1 MKKIYWRPSKVPRI
15 ILIVIAALSVVA
27 MSAVELIKVKVKQPH
42 YAQKIQAARNMK
54 YGMEVLKKYRL
65 KRIGPIDPDAD
76 PANSG
81 LIGIAESPITSKW
94 GHLPAKQTTVNPN
107 WAAVMVDMLTE
118 AGAKE
123 GDVVAMGFSGSFPAL
138 NLAAWTAAE
147 ALKLRVVAITSVTA
161 STWGA
166 NIPGFTWLDME
177 RLLFENGIISHRSV
191 AASAGGLDDKA
202 VRISK
207 RGVKIIESTIKRNKM
222 KTLEAQTF
230 KENVDERIAIYQS
243 FSEGRRIAAY
253 INVGG
258 GTVSVGTKV
267 GKKLYN
273 PGLNRKPLRPNIKK
287 IDSVMTRFSQEE
299 IPLIHMVFIDRLA
312 EKYGLPTS
320 PSVIQEVGEGR
331 IFMHL
336 EYNDYLVV
344 ACLLGLLLISY
355 LFLRKDIG
363 YRIFGT
369 SKATYTP
376 KHPEPMV

>member
-1 MKKIYWRPSKVPRI
+1 
-15 ILIVIAALSVVA
+15 
-27 MSAVELIKVKVKQPH
+27 
-42 YAQKIQAARNMK
+42 
-54 YGMEVLKKYRL
+54 
-65 KRIGPIDPDAD
+65 
-76 PANSG
+76 
-81 LIGIAESPITSKW
+81 
-94 GHLPAKQTTVNPN
+94 
-107 WAAVMVDMLTE
+107 MLTR

-123 GDVVAMGFSGSFPAL
+123 GEAVAIGFSGSFPAL

-147 ALKLRVVAITSVTA
+147 ALKLKVVAITGVTA

-177 RLLFENGIISHRSV
+177 RVLFENGIISRRSV
-191 AASAGGLDDKA
+191 VASAGGLDDKA
-202 VRISK
+202 VRISN
-207 RGVKIIESTIKRNKM
+207 RGQKVIESTIKRNKM
-222 KTLEAQTF
+222 KALEAETF
-230 KENVDERIAIYQS
+230 KENIDKRIAIYQS

-273 PGLNRKPLRPNIKK
+273 PGLNLKPLRPSMKK
-287 IDSVMTRFSQEE
+287 VDSVMTRFSQEN

-320 PSVIQEVGEGR
+320 PSVTQEVGEGR
-331 IFMHL
+331 IFVHF
-336 EYNDYLVV
+336 EYNYYLVMG
-344 ACLLGLLLISY
+344 CLFGLLFISY

-369 SKATYTP
+369 SKAPYTP
-376 KHPEPMV
+376 KPPEPMV